1 MFPGDAGWSRTLTMY
16 AAEAQCVGD
25 TLVERHMDLVRR
37 IAYHMVGRLP
47 ASVQVE
53 DLIQAGVVGLLEA
66 GRKFDAKHLASF
78 ETYAG
83 IRIRGAMLDEV
94 RRQDWAPRS
103 AHKATRRIS
112 EATRA
117 VESRTGREAGSKAVA
132 EELGVD
138 LDTYH
143 DMLGKA
149 TQARVLSLDGMFGP
163 DNDYADSLPGNGD
176 DDPSQQCFKESFTAA
191 AAEAIDGLPERE
203 RLVLSMYY
211 DDELNLKEIG
221 EVLGVT
227 ESRVCQIHGQALTR
241 LRARLGDWRYE
252 KLTE

>member
-1 MFPGDAGWSRTLTMY
+1 MY
-16 AAEAQCVGD
+16 AAEAGQWGEV
-25 TLVERHMDLVRR
+25 LIERHMDLVRR
-37 IAYHMVGRLP
+37 IAYHMMGRLP

-66 GRKFDAKHLASF
+66 GRKYDSKHQASF

-112 EATRA
+112 EAMRA
-117 VESRTGREAGSKAVA
+117 VEARTGRGATAKDVA
-132 EELGVD
+132 SELGVD

-143 DMLGKA
+143 DMVKKVAQG
-149 TQARVLSLDGMFGP
+149 RVLSLEALSDGEG
-163 DNDYADSLPGNGD
+163 DYADKLPGRG
-176 DDPSQQCFKESFTAA
+176 DDPSELCLKESFAA
-191 AAEAIDGLPERE
+191 AAAGAIDELPERE
-203 RLVLSMYY
+203 RLVLSLYY

-227 ESRVCQIHGQALTR
+227 ESRVCQIHGQALAR
-241 LRARLGDWRYE
+241 LRACLGEWRYE
-252 KLTE
+252 ELEE